1 MDVNDPTAVLE
12 PESVTANPQPEHP
25 VERHDAASTQALTQ
39 ATLDRILEELR
50 GIRRAEQ
57 QREFSLRHLI
67 GVIAQAFALCATI
80 WAVIVLIDNQPN
92 ASNDA
97 TIRFLA
103 AIVFQLMALTGF
115 ASSGRS

>member
-12 PESVTANPQPEHP
+12 PSPVTADPRREHP
-25 VERHDAASTQALTQ
+25 IERRDTASTQ

-50 GIRRAEQ
+50 GIRREKQ

-67 GVIAQAFALCATI
+67 GAIAQAFALCATI

-92 ASNDA
+92 ASIDA

-115 ASSGRS
+115 ASSSRS